1 MNFVIIK
8 TAPIFGVK
16 GDDHHAE
23 YNSVTP
29 PNSPCVARKEVLR
42 ELVPQR
48 KSTAHK
54 RLCAKIMKGV

>member
-1 MNFVIIK
+1 MQRERRDAYAKIN
-8 TAPIFGVK
+8 GV
-16 GDDHHAE
+16 E
-23 YNSVTP
+23 P

-54 RLCAKIMKGV
+54 RLCAKIMKGA